1 MQGAWDSKGL
11 SSMLEEEEKG
21 QGGARTWAARGRAW
35 VAGDGW
41 GCCWQHRLG
50 LAGQSV
56 GMNFIPSAL
65 GLSLVES
72 STHGSDAAR
81 FFKDPLSRSV
91 VIDTGGLVR
100 RLMVSI

>member
-1 MQGAWDSKGL
+1 
-11 SSMLEEEEKG
+11 
-21 QGGARTWAARGRAW
+21 
-35 VAGDGW
+35 
-41 GCCWQHRLG
+41 
-50 LAGQSV
+50 
-56 GMNFIPSAL
+56 MNFIPSAP